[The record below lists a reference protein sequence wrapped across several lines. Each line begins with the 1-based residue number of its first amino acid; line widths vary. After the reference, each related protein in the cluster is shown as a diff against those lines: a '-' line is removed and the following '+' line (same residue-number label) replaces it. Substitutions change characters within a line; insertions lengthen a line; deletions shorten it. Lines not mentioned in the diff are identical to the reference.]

1 MQAMNA
7 LERTRTISLTLN
19 TQKIGIVIR
28 DPTSEWDMR
37 LMTGIKNAALGAKG
51 GLEPLIYERWL
62 MDFSQVPACKVPED
76 ILAPMRSARAVANEM
91 LAGVELEC
99 FADIVKA
106 PGCSTTDH
114 EPLIILIL
122 VIIITLIT
130 MAMMMIMIVVILTL
144 TRIHLWLLI
153 MLLSI
158 VWGTSSMLIV

>member
-19 TQKIGIVIR
+19 TQKIGIVVR

-37 LMTGIKNAALGAKG
+37 LMTGIKNAALGAVN
-51 GLEPLIYERWL
+51 GLEPLIHERWL
-62 MDFSQVPACKVPED
+62 MDFSQVPACEVPEE

-91 LAGVELEC
+91 LATVELEC

-114 EPLIILIL
+114 EPLIRLIIVVL
-122 VIIITLIT
+122 ITLIT
-130 MAMMMIMIVVILTL
+130 MVMLMIMIVVILTL
-144 TRIHLWLLI
+144 TRIHLSLLI
-153 MLLSI
+153 MLLFI
-158 VWGTSSMLIV
+158 VWIRIQC